1 MISNKFRLVII
12 VRAVFLGATIFFF
25 WYLFLQT
32 ELYVTTSIVGLSIFY
47 QIYALIRYA
56 EKTNQA
62 LTRFFSTIK
71 YEDFSQ
77 SFSDPGLGSSF
88 DELYE
93 EFSHV
98 MEAFQAARA
107 EKEVN
112 YRYLQT
118 VVRHVGVG
126 LICYTQQGKVEIFNT
141 AAKRLLNL
149 GHLQHIDSLS
159 DGHRELADALS
170 GMKSG
175 EKALVKIRN
184 NGEVLQ
190 LSLYATTFKL
200 RDDFYTLVS
209 MQNIGG
215 ELEEREI
222 EAWQNITRVLAH
234 EIMNSITPISS
245 LATTVQSSLSDFHFE
260 NAPHDEEFLETI
272 EDIRS
277 ALQTIEKRSAGL
289 LRFVNVYR
297 DLAKIPKPDFQL
309 CRVQELLERIHQL
322 MSHRLQRSDIHFTI
336 DVRPPTLTVTADR
349 ELIEQVLINLVTN
362 AIQALE
368 KQPDAHII
376 LSGSLDDRG
385 RVLIQIED
393 NGPGMKPDVLEK
405 IFVPFFT
412 TKADGTGIGLSF
424 SRQIMHRHNGTISIR
439 SEVGEGTVAT
449 LRF

>member
-1 MISNKFRLVII
+1 MISNKFRLLII
-12 VRAVFLGATIFFF
+12 VRVVFLGATIFFF

-32 ELYVTTSIVGLSIFY
+32 ELYVTTIIVGLSIFY
-47 QIYALIRYA
+47 QIYALVRYA
-56 EKTNQA
+56 EKTNQS
-62 LTRFFSTIK
+62 LTRFFSAIK

-88 DELYE
+88 NELYE

-98 MEAFQAARA
+98 MDAFQAARA
-107 EKEVN
+107 EKEAN

-126 LICYTQQGKVEIFNT
+126 LFCFTHQGKVEIFNT

-149 GHLQHIDSLS
+149 GHLKHIDSLS
-159 DGHRELADALS
+159 DGHRELADALAR
-170 GMKSG
+170 MKSG
-175 EKALVKIRN
+175 DKSLVKIRT
-184 NGEVLQ
+184 NGEILQ

-200 RDDFYTLVS
+200 RDELYTLVS

-260 NAPHDEEFLETI
+260 DVPPDEEFLETI

-289 LRFVNVYR
+289 LRFVNAYR
-297 DLAKIPKPDFQL
+297 DLARIPKPDFQL
-309 CRVQELLERIHQL
+309 CRVRDLLERIQQL
-322 MSHRLQRSDIHFTI
+322 MSHRLQRPDIQFSI
-336 DVRPPTLTVTADR
+336 DVNPPTLTVTADQ

-368 KQPDAHII
+368 EQSDARIQ

-385 RVLIQIED
+385 RVLLRVED

-424 SRQIMHRHNGTISIR
+424 SRQIMHKHNGTITVR
-439 SEVGEGTVAT
+439 SEVGEGTVVT